1 MECNNNT
8 YKAVLDEGDLILHQA
23 GIENARLDAW
33 YLLEHVTGLT
43 RSEFFF
49 RGGDVMDASL
59 CETYKELIEKRAK
72 HVPLQYITGHQE
84 FMGLDFVVSPAV
96 LIPRQDTEILV
107 EEVEKVC
114 AGKRVL
120 DMCTGSGCIAISLKK
135 RGQVTHAAAADISLK
150 ALAVAKENAARNK
163 ADISFIHSDMF
174 THIEEK
180 YDIIVSN
187 PPYIETEVIK
197 GLMPE
202 VKDFEPLG
210 ALDGDEDGL
219 KFYRILAKESKDYL
233 TENGMLFLEIGCE
246 QAKDV
251 SELLVENGFENIRV
265 VKDYAGLDRVVAA
278 QLKS

>member
-1 MECNNNT
+1 
-8 YKAVLDEGDLILHQA
+8 
-23 GIENARLDAW
+23 
-33 YLLEHVTGLT
+33 
-43 RSEFFF
+43 
-49 RGGDVMDASL
+49 MDASL
-59 CETYKELIEKRAK
+59 YEKYMELIDKRAT

-84 FMGLDFVVSPAV
+84 FMGLDFMVSPAV

-114 AGKRVL
+114 AGKSVL
-120 DMCTGSGCIAISLKK
+120 DMCTGSGCIIISLKK
-135 RGQVTHAAAADISLK
+135 RGQIKSAAAADISEE
-150 ALAVAKENAARNK
+150 ALAVAKINAAKNE
-163 ADISFIHSDMF
+163 ADISFIHSNMF

-202 VKDFEPLG
+202 VRDFEPLG

-219 KFYRILAKESKDYL
+219 KFYRILAKESKNHL
-233 TENGMLFLEIGCE
+233 TQNGMLFLEIGCE

-251 SELLVENGFENIRV
+251 SELLAENGFENIRV
-265 VKDYAGLDRVVAA
+265 VKDYAGLDRVVTA
-278 QLKS
+278 QLRS